1 MENVDLLKKVVPVP
15 GDLTEP
21 NFGLSESDKARIRAE
36 VNVVFHSAA
45 TVRFNE
51 ALKDAIN
58 LNTRAT
64 QRVMEFCAN
73 IQNLKVLILSF
84 RVDSYLQ

>member
-1 MENVDLLKKVVPVP
+1 MLKKVVPVP

-36 VNVVFHSAA
+36 VTVVFHSAA

-64 QRVMEFCAN
+64 QRVMEFCAD
-73 IQNLKVLILSF
+73 IQNLKVLKLSF
-84 RVDSYLQ
+84 KIDSYLNVF